1 MVVFRKI
8 TVTMLTLLFAYVSVA
23 VGAPLAL
30 DGNAADTVVA
40 GVTSVNRSIESGAAA
55 STHQAAAF
63 ALVQDQTTSSIVE
76 NAASDGL
83 LNLVPLSP
91 ALLLFGGALGAIFW
105 LGRRR
110 KAAISNWEQ

>member
-1 MVVFRKI
+1 MVDFRKVA
-8 TVTMLTLLFAYVSVA
+8 VTMLTVLFAYVSVA

-30 DGNAADTVVA
+30 DGNAADQAVA
-40 GVTSVNRSIESGAAA
+40 GITGVNQPIETGAA

-63 ALVQDQTTSSIVE
+63 VLVQDKV
-76 NAASDGL
+76 ASDFVESTASGGL
-83 LNLVPLSP
+83 MNSVPLSP

-110 KAAISNWEQ
+110 RAENSNWKQ

>member
-30 DGNAADTVVA
+30 DGNTADTAVA
-40 GVTSVNRSIESGAAA
+40 GVTSVNQPIETGAA

-76 NAASDGL
+76 NAANDGL
-83 LNLVPLSP
+83 MNLVPLSP

-110 KAAISNWEQ
+110 KAEISNWEQ